1 MNNNVNNEQEM
12 ILKQKIEKREKFDT
26 ILAYVLLV
34 ILLGCIVLVLY
45 LKFVREEEEV
55 PPVDEYVPNYISLS
69 EISSSL
75 NSSTLF
81 NRYFNDGAIAG
92 SSVSNDSL
100 MVTYA
105 KEDANINL
113 EIPVIGN
120 ELVVDVSGD
129 NTDIITDIYEEIA
142 NIICVYYGNEEKYC
156 RNTLDNM
163 PSNGLDGI
171 RIDVNEDTTTVYIT
185 TTKSFTV
192 LDKVLYSDVI
202 ISDINV
208 SDYSLQLLN
217 IEISNINISTSD
229 VNIVFTGDLE
239 KLVDDTSNVS
249 VVVKLYDVDSNVIG
263 EKEYEFNEENVL
275 EVLDSFE
282 VNFEFNDTLKLEN
295 IDKYSIE
302 IVK

>member
-185 TTKSFTV
+185 TAKSFTV